1 MYLNCHSCF
10 SFRFGV
16 MRVKELLQEAQARDI
31 RCLALTDINNT
42 SACLE
47 FVRQAKK
54 MDLKAVLGIDFRNGS
69 KQQYVGLAQNQEG
82 FRALNT
88 FLSNHQHAKKAFP
101 AEAPILPHVLFIYP
115 YRNRPARK
123 LQPGEYIGIR
133 PEELNQLILNG
144 PVENPVALT
153 PVTFRH
159 KRDHNV
165 HRLLRCID
173 LNILLSKLPKSEEAP
188 THDTFLSNAEVQQAY
203 RQSPSLLQASNDL
216 FDLCEQI
223 DFDPGTSKNKVAF
236 ETSEEADIAAL
247 RTACYQGLDYR
258 YPNADAE
265 VKQRLEKE
273 LHVIQ
278 QMQFTSYF
286 LINWDIVRYA
296 REKGYFYVGRG
307 SGANSIAAYALRIT
321 DVDPIEL
328 DLYFERFINLYRKN
342 PPDFDLD
349 FSWKDRD
356 DVIRYIFEK
365 YGPEH
370 TALLATYQ
378 TYQRKAIVRELGKV
392 FGLPPKD
399 INELLT
405 LPKGHDA
412 SDDIGR
418 LIQKYSR
425 YIQGLPS
432 HLSIHAGG
440 ILISEKPIHYY
451 SATNLPPKG
460 YPLVH
465 FSMIEAEDLGLYKFD
480 ILSQRGLG
488 HIRDALALIKENT
501 GKEIDIH
508 QIQQFKTDEKIKTHL
523 RTGRTLGCFYVE
535 SPAMRMLL
543 TKLEADTYTGLVA
556 ASSIIRPGV
565 AKSGMMR
572 EYILRFR
579 DPKRRQQANPIMQ
592 ELMKDTFGIMVYQED
607 VIKVAHYFAGL
618 SLAEADVLRRGMS
631 GKYRSREEFLTVRE
645 QFFANCK
652 AKGYPQATTEEVWH
666 QIESFAHYS
675 FSKGHSAS
683 YAVESYQ
690 SLYLKAHYPLEFMVG
705 VINNFGGFY
714 NTEIYVHE
722 ARMNGADIQAPCV
735 NESRHLT
742 LIKGRQV
749 FLGFIHMSELEEH
762 SITAIADARTSDGPF
777 EDLEDFVHRVRISMV
792 QIRILIRVG
801 AFRFTGKTK
810 KALLW
815 EAHQLKGNQN
825 QVQNTHELFRVKPNN
840 FVLPTLEEGL
850 HDDAFDELEILGFAL
865 SSPFTLID
873 NLPSNATSAKDL
885 PQLQGQLVQIAGYL
899 VNVKNTPASSGKTMH
914 FGTFIDQHGYFVDTT
929 HFPPVAAKFPFRG
942 NGCYLISGKVVE
954 EFGFYSVEVSHME
967 KLTYANKS
975 EFAV

>member
-16 MRVKELLQEAQARDI
+16 MRVKELLQEAQAHDVS
-31 RCLALTDINNT
+31 CLALTDINNT

-54 MDLKAVLGIDFRNGS
+54 MDIKAVIGIDFRNGNQ
-69 KQQYVGLAQNQEG
+69 QQYIGLAQNQMG
-82 FRALNT
+82 FYALNG
-88 FLSNHQHAKKAFP
+88 FLSEHQQVKTSFP
-101 AEAPILPHVLFIYP
+101 PEAPDLPDTLFIYP
-115 YRNRPARK
+115 YDNRPKRALRHN
-123 LQPGEYIGIR
+123 EYIGIR
-133 PEELNQLILNG
+133 SEEQNQLILRG
-144 PVENPVALT
+144 EVEHPVALA
-153 PVTFRH
+153 PVTFRYQ
-159 KRDHNV
+159 RDHNV

-173 LNILLSKLPKSEEAP
+173 QNMLLSMLPKSEEAP
-188 THDTFLSNAEVQQAY
+188 APDHFLPLKKQQQAY
-203 RQSPSLLQASNDL
+203 AQFPQLISAAENL
-216 FDLCEQI
+216 FDRCEVI
-223 DFDPGTSKNKVAF
+223 DFKPGESKNKVAF
-236 ETSEEADIAAL
+236 GASTEADVQTL
-247 RTACYQGLDYR
+247 REVTTQGLAYR
-258 YPNADAE
+258 YPDASQE
-265 VKQRLEKE
+265 VHERLEKE
-273 LHVIQ
+273 LSVIQ
-278 QMQFTSYF
+278 QMQFISYF

-296 REKGYFYVGRG
+296 RKKGYFYVGRG
-307 SGANSIAAYALRIT
+307 SGANSIAAYALQIT

-356 DVIRYIFEK
+356 DVTQYIFEK
-365 YGPEH
+365 YGREH

-378 TYQRKAIVRELGKV
+378 TFQRKAVIRELGKV
-392 FGLPPKD
+392 FGLPSKD
-399 INELLT
+399 INELID
-405 LPKGHDA
+405 LPKGHAANDE
-412 SDDIGR
+412 IGR

-465 FSMIEAEDLGLYKFD
+465 FSMIEAEDLGLHKFD

-488 HIRDALALIKENT
+488 HIRDALTLVQENK
-501 GKEIDIH
+501 GDVVDIH
-508 QIQQFKTDEKIKTHL
+508 QIQQFKTDLKVKEHL

-579 DPKRRQQANPIMQ
+579 DPERRKLANPVMQ

-618 SLAEADVLRRGMS
+618 TLAEADVLRRGMS
-631 GKYRSREEFLTVRE
+631 GKYRSREEFMMVRE

-652 AKGYPQATTEEVWH
+652 AKGYAENTTREVWQ

-690 SLYLKAHYPLEFMVG
+690 SLYLKAHYPLEFIVG

-714 NTEIYVHE
+714 KTEIYIHE
-722 ARMNGADIQAPCV
+722 ARMNGADIQPPCV
-735 NESRHLT
+735 NHSRHLT
-742 LIKGRQV
+742 SIKGKTIY
-749 FLGFIHMSELEEH
+749 LGFIHLRELQER
-762 SITAIADARTSDGPF
+762 AIIALADARAEAGPF
-777 EDLEDFVHRVRISMV
+777 EDLADFIHRVAVSLE
-792 QIRILIRVG
+792 QIRILIRIG
-801 AFRFTGKTK
+801 AFRFTGATK

-815 EAHQLKGNQN
+815 EAHHLKGAPSKNHP
-825 QVQNTHELFRVKPNN
+825 VRELFRMQPSK
-840 FVLPTLEEGL
+840 FQLPPLEEGL
-850 HDDAFDELEILGFAL
+850 HDDAHDEIEILGFSL
-865 SSPFTLID
+865 SPPFELISE
-873 NLPSNATSAKDL
+873 LPPDTVPARRLEAM
-885 PQLQGQLVQIAGYL
+885 QGQTVQIAGYL

-914 FGTFIDQHGYFVDTT
+914 FGTFLDRQGHFIDTT
-929 HFPPVAAKFPFRG
+929 HFPPIASKYPFRG
-942 NGCYLISGKVVE
+942 SGCYQITGKVVE
-954 EFGFYSVEVSHME
+954 EFGFYSIEVSRME

-975 EFAV
+975 EFAM